1 MLSNNRRQGRVHAHD
16 HDLVLPA
23 DHDDLVNEILSHDM
37 AMKTRRNYRNRQKN
51 MMAHWKEHH
60 PEFYALAV
68 VDVSEEDQ
76 HDKSMYFFDGA
87 FKKDLVY
94 TGLNIDYVLKF
105 LMKTKKKQDGK
116 LKSEGDLKKYKDAIM
131 WGAQI
136 VDNQLPIS
144 FYRGFDKFMAG
155 YKKESLAS
163 VARRGEWTI
172 SQTLNVY
179 WHFGR

>member
-1 MLSNNRRQGRVHAHD
+1 MLSNNRRQGRLHAHD

-23 DHDDLVNEILSHDM
+23 DHDDLVNETLSHDM

-51 MMAHWKEHH
+51 MMAYWKEHH

-76 HDKSMYFFDGA
+76 HDESMYFFDGA

-116 LKSEGDLKKYKDAIM
+116 LKSEGDLKKYKDAI
-131 WGAQI
+131 
-136 VDNQLPIS
+136 L
-144 FYRGFDKFMAG
+144 
-155 YKKESLAS
+155 
-163 VARRGEWTI
+163 
-172 SQTLNVY
+172 
-179 WHFGR
+179 